1 MGLLDLW
8 YSRSVAVLSGDLFSW
23 EEQAVVRLNCWSWGL
38 GQSGGREARGF
49 VRFTGD
55 VRRGDSGQES

>member
-1 MGLLDLW
+1 M
-8 YSRSVAVLSGDLFSW
+8 AVLSGDLFSW

-49 VRFTGD
+49 VGFTGD